1 MKRNAYTI
9 NHLTAT
15 VTVTKSFL
23 KEAAIIGSPAYNE
36 MLRLRRELPQYEISV
51 HEAKKRTSDKP
62 YGNLTYK
69 KMEGYIA
76 AKEGKESSVLE
87 EFEKVQ
93 ALAKVLSNPFQYVK
107 EWFLN
112 RYESDFITNEDN
124 ITVINV

>member
-23 KEAAIIGSPAYNE
+23 KEAGIIGSPAYNE
-36 MLRLRRELPQYEISV
+36 MLRLRRELPQYEITV

-93 ALAKVLSNPFQYVK
+93 ALAKVQRNPFQYVK

-112 RYESDFITNEDN
+112 RYESDFITSEDN
-124 ITVINV
+124 ITVINA